1 MSRSS
6 SAGIF
11 RFFHLLCLFLFLA
24 DKEVDPED
32 SEIQTMTSTLTR
44 RQSETVRKRIR
55 SLNETLKRKR
65 KEPASAPR
73 HPDVRDIFPMASH
86 SEASHTA
93 NEDKDGN
100 QADRHYKIKNGIN
113 SVGESLESKF
123 LTDDNQRDREPKT
136 CLSTSPHHDEND
148 SSIFANPR
156 TSPRLS
162 DDRGQVHTKPLQFEN
177 KLDSARFVRPIDL
190 NMNMF
195 YQPEAKPNLPRSP
208 QVAQS
213 MRPPPPRRARSDG
226 VFRVLGTGLPNVE
239 KTAQKLDK
247 TQSDTSS
254 VHSKG

>member
-1 MSRSS
+1 MLRD
-6 SAGIF
+6 
-11 RFFHLLCLFLFLA
+11 FFIRCVRLLSA

-65 KEPASAPR
+65 KESASTSR
-73 HPDVRDIFPMASH
+73 HPDVRDIFPMASQ

-93 NEDKDGN
+93 NENKDEDQPDK
-100 QADRHYKIKNGIN
+100 HHKSKNGIC
-113 SVGESLESKF
+113 SVGESLESIF
-123 LTDDNQRDREPKT
+123 ITDDNQRGGEPKT
-136 CLSTSPHHDEND
+136 CLSTSPNHDG
-148 SSIFANPR
+148 SLSPVFANPR

-162 DDRGQVHTKPLQFEN
+162 DDRGPDHTNPLQFEN
-177 KLDSARFVRPIDL
+177 SLDSARFARPIDL

-195 YQPEAKPNLPRSP
+195 YQPEDKPNLPRSP
-208 QVAQS
+208 QVTQS
-213 MRPPPPRRARSDG
+213 IRPPPPRRARSDG

-239 KTAQKLDK
+239 KTAKKLDK
-247 TQSDTSS
+247 TQSDTSP